1 MIKCK
6 NCVNFKE
13 HSSGEY
19 ECLKIYNIT
28 INDKEFKH
36 DCQSFIDKVS
46 VFSLYNV
53 SHQRVLLLAF
63 MEFMYRDKWDKVKFK
78 IGKKIDEFFKANNCG

>member
-13 HSSGEY
+13 HSENNY

-28 INDKEFKH
+28 INDIEFEHECK
-36 DCQSFIDKVS
+36 SFIDKVS
-46 VFSLYNV
+46 VFFLYSV
-53 SHQRVLLLAF
+53 SHQRVLLL
-63 MEFMYRDKWDKVKFK
+63 EFMKFIYKDKWEKVKFK
-78 IGKKIDEFFKANNCG
+78 ISNNIDEFLKRKV